1 MGARKRRAADRAGRP
16 ATSPPSPPPSTAD
29 PARPSAGEP
38 QQRPS
43 TNSYTPVTKPVL
55 RRPLEPGQDTTL
67 VAEVDG
73 VALFCADHPVPSR
86 LVGADQALVL
96 AAAQLLGLR

>member
-1 MGARKRRAADRAGRP
+1 MPVVATPTRISPDTGWCYCCQRPFPRPRRQAPAAGR
-16 ATSPPSPPPSTAD
+16 
-29 PARPSAGEP
+29 RG
-38 QQRPS
+38 
-43 TNSYTPVTKPVL
+43 
-55 RRPLEPGQDTTL
+55 GQDTTL